1 MTHRTTAKYRI
12 RNWSEYN
19 KALVQRGSI
28 TIWFSPEASQKW
40 LGGKEGKRGRPKKY
54 SDEAILCSLMLK
66 AVYHLPLRALR
77 GLLLSIVELLGLQ
90 LPIPCYTRI
99 CRRAGTLGQKIS
111 RLSKKHPIHL
121 VFDSTGLKVYGDGE
135 WKVRQHGASKRRTW
149 RKLHLAVCP
158 ESHDIVLE
166 YLSESNTTDCQ
177 VLPTM
182 EKHIPRTVR
191 TAYGDGAYDKDVCYK
206 TFERRGIT
214 PVVPPQKNAVLKTA
228 DERPWLRPRQEALF
242 MIRGLGNDD
251 EARRIWKKLIG
262 YHRRSLVETAMYR
275 FKTLMGNSLTSR
287 KMVNQRAEVFA
298 KCQAI
303 NRMNALGMPK
313 SRRTEI

>member
-40 LGGKEGKRGRPKKY
+40 LGGKEGKRERPKKY
-54 SDEAILCSLMLK
+54 SD
-66 AVYHLPLRALR
+66 
-77 GLLLSIVELLGLQ
+77 
-90 LPIPCYTRI
+90 
-99 CRRAGTLGQKIS
+99 
-111 RLSKKHPIHL
+111 
-121 VFDSTGLKVYGDGE
+121 
-135 WKVRQHGASKRRTW
+135 
-149 RKLHLAVCP
+149 
-158 ESHDIVLE
+158 
-166 YLSESNTTDCQ
+166 
-177 VLPTM
+177 
-182 EKHIPRTVR
+182 
-191 TAYGDGAYDKDVCYK
+191 
-206 TFERRGIT
+206 
-214 PVVPPQKNAVLKTA
+214 
-228 DERPWLRPRQEALF
+228 EALF
-242 MIRGLGNDD
+242 MIRGLGDDD